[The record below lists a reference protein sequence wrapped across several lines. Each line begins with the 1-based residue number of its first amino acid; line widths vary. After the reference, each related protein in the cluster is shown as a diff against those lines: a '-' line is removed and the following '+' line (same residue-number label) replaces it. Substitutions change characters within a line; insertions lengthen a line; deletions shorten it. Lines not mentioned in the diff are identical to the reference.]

1 MGMFSA
7 IARVFG
13 THKDASKPAS
23 PAPTVVVDWDKK
35 AAASGTS
42 SGSGTPAARTGSMS
56 GSSAT
61 TMPKPQKPVRIDLKS
76 DDHDGLD
83 DSFMDEL
90 VDDIKQAA
98 TQPRTQGEEK
108 AKTEPT
114 PAPVTELVRAEE
126 VRNSLRDELRDS
138 YERAISLAE
147 RVDRHLDTQEERSRR
162 LLEIAENLPA
172 ALESLSSIGTG
183 QAELRSAVTELSTAF
198 REGQAS
204 TQKGLAMQL
213 ESLGRVEGLIAEA
226 TDSQREIRASIE
238 NLSSAFEEITAS
250 NKRLGDTLT
259 DMKRRDAEREE
270 RLQEANTRT
279 HKLLMGLAI
288 GGGILGGLA
297 VLALVAQVVVP
308 LVAGG

>member
-1 MGMFSA
+1 MGMFAA

-13 THKDASKPAS
+13 GQRETGDKQPDQ
-23 PAPTVVVDWDKK
+23 PTVVVDWDKR
-35 AAASGTS
+35 TS
-42 SGSGTPAARTGSMS
+42 SGGT
-56 GSSAT
+56 AT
-61 TMPKPQKPVRIDLKS
+61 TTRRPVSPGSPAGVPRPSGPVRIDLTDRDAS
-76 DDHDGLD
+76 TGTPP
-83 DSFMDEL
+83 
-90 VDDIKQAA
+90 A
-98 TQPRTQGEEK
+98 TPRDPEPAPK
-108 AKTEPT
+108 PEPT
-114 PAPVTELVRAEE
+114 PVTELVKAEE

-172 ALESLSSIGTG
+172 ALESLGSIGAG
-183 QAELRSAVTELSTAF
+183 QAELRSAVTELASAF

-259 DMKRRDAEREE
+259 DMKRRDSEREE
-270 RLQEANTRT
+270 RLQAANART

-288 GGGILGGLA
+288 GGGIIGGLG
-297 VLALVAQVVVP
+297 VLALIAQVVVP
-308 LVAGG
+308 LFTAG